1 MPQLPDSIRPF
12 VSAVVKYHF
21 WILAAILPLLLLP
34 ALFAA
39 SSGFEKVIAAK
50 KSEIDGHFTSLNS
63 VSQESNHPNDRW
75 SEAMTSKIEAVR
87 GELLGEWRLFWE
99 SQEPLRVWPAE
110 LGGDFLAAIERV
122 ERAGGGKDLEYGFR
136 QRYQNTV
143 SELVRQLP
151 ARMGCEELM
160 SGETGAGRGEAPRGM
175 ARGGFGPGM
184 MPGGMGDDAATSQS
198 LDPLVWDGAD
208 QERLI
213 ASFIWD
219 SVPSTTQVLLA
230 QEELWVYGL
239 LCDVIG
245 RINEGATGRFDSSIV
260 EVEELAVGYPAAEDQ
275 PGGEGT
281 QRIVMRSPA
290 ALNPL
295 SGMGDEGMPTM
306 EPGGAG
312 MMGPGAEME
321 PGAGQQ
327 GRPPNPRFLGSSGS
341 GGPGR
346 MGLGRGGPPAGGMPG
361 MLEGEGEGLGPE
373 VSPDEQLKHWIYV
386 DFDGSPLRAEQLG
399 TTPDAQIMHLMPFT
413 LRVVINQ
420 RRLDALLAELAAQTV
435 PIDVR
440 QVRVNP
446 SADGGGAAAGGP
458 RRGRGRGGPGR
469 MEGGGVS
476 GSGLSQ
482 LPDVAGG
489 SGGGSEM
496 GGEPGRRPFDITVE
510 LRGTIGL
517 ATRPRD
523 DVFTAAAADGL
534 GGAGGAG
541 GF

>member
-21 WILAAILPLLLLP
+21 WILAAILPVLLLP

-39 SSGFEKVIAAK
+39 SSSLEKVIASK
-50 KSEIDGHFTSLNS
+50 KSEIDSHFTSLNS
-63 VSQESNHPNDRW
+63 VSQEPDHPNDQW
-75 SEAMTSKIEAVR
+75 SEAMTKRIEAVR
-87 GELLGEWRLFWE
+87 AELLEEWRLFWE

-122 ERAGGGKDLEYGFR
+122 GRTGGRKELPQRFL

-143 SELVRQLP
+143 PELVRQLP

-184 MPGGMGDDAATSQS
+184 MPGGMGDDAATSQAF
-198 LDPLVWDGAD
+198 DPLVWDGAD

-219 SVPSTTQVLLA
+219 TVPSTTQVVLA

-245 RINEGATGRFDSSIV
+245 RINEGATGRFDSSII
-260 EVEELAVGYPAAEDQ
+260 EVEELAVGYPAAEDR
-275 PGGEGT
+275 PGGEGA
-281 QRIVMRSPA
+281 QRIVMRSPS
-290 ALNPL
+290 ALDPL
-295 SGMGDEGMPTM
+295 SGMGEEGMPTM

-312 MMGPGAEME
+312 MMGPGGEMG

-327 GRPPNPRFLGSSGS
+327 GRPPNPRFLGTSGS

-346 MGLGRGGPPAGGMPG
+346 MGLGRGGPPAGAMPG
-361 MLEGEGEGLGPE
+361 MLEGEGEGLGPQ

-386 DFDGSPLRAEQLG
+386 DFDGSPLRAEQLA
-399 TTPDAQIMHLMPFT
+399 TTPGAQMMHLMPFT
-413 LRVVINQ
+413 LRVVMNQ

-446 SADGGGAAAGGP
+446 SADGSSGAAAGGP

-489 SGGGSEM
+489 GGSEM
-496 GGEPGRRPFDITVE
+496 GGEQGRRPFDITVE

-517 ATRPRD
+517 ATPPRD

-534 GGAGGAG
+534 GGAGAAG